1 MPPPEHDV
9 RVHSVCPG
17 HIGYRC
23 AGFARLLPDPQSTME
38 YFRRGPVRRP
48 SLSVL
53 VSFGVSG
60 AHQER
65 AEDEMEDMGA
75 GPAMPMRKRRC
86 SFASCSDIPTPF
98 SVSRRSNYVGPET
111 GLSVLG
117 SGGGRHACAA
127 RNDRRLTPAHDVR
140 I

>member
-65 AEDEMEDMGA
+65 AEDEVEDMGA
-75 GPAMPMRKRRC
+75 GPARPMRKRRC

-98 SVSRRSNYVGPET
+98 SVSRRS
-111 GLSVLG
+111 
-117 SGGGRHACAA
+117 
-127 RNDRRLTPAHDVR
+127 
-140 I
+140 